1 MVGDVAGLG
10 RTGDRLFRLGG
21 RGGRLLA
28 VPRPGRVAIR
38 TGGFDIPFA
47 FKVRRGERVL
57 FFVREE
63 DPERGGWS
71 DVYTVLDRP
80 KGTDGFEPCYYLP
93 PAIPSGW
100 SLRGRVPV
108 DDLRFEHHERST
120 YVTRGSLER
129 SLSAA
134 GMSESRRGD
143 REPAGAGRGR
153 RRDPPWDASRLSRA
167 GRRSVRTVLAAAGLI
182 PATLLLFG
190 LGASGTPPLA
200 AIESAEQGPQ
210 QEERPLTRSYHGA
223 AVVNGKIY
231 VIGGAG
237 EDNKPFGS
245 VQVYDPATGTW
256 AARANMPTAR
266 GLFGTSAVGGT
277 IYAIGGTT
285 RGRDKLAVVEAYD
298 TATDTWTRRADM
310 PTPRNALSAAVVDG
324 KIYAIGGWGYDR
336 PEGGWESI
344 DPTAT
349 GQDFSTVEVY
359 DPETDTWATRADM
372 PTPRSH
378 MTVSAL
384 GGKIYAIGGGA
395 RIVAGRS
402 GEYRPLLEVYDTAT
416 NRWARAADLPTPR
429 SVLSSSVVDGR
440 IYVMG
445 GAFQPRTDF
454 VDRRAACAPCAP
466 CPSWRSMIP
475 RAADGRGAPILP
487 PHGVGSRRAS

>member
-1 MVGDVAGLG
+1 M
-10 RTGDRLFRLGG
+10 
-21 RGGRLLA
+21 
-28 VPRPGRVAIR
+28 
-38 TGGFDIPFA
+38 
-47 FKVRRGERVL
+47 
-57 FFVREE
+57 
-63 DPERGGWS
+63 
-71 DVYTVLDRP
+71 
-80 KGTDGFEPCYYLP
+80 
-93 PAIPSGW
+93 
-100 SLRGRVPV
+100 
-108 DDLRFEHHERST
+108 
-120 YVTRGSLER
+120 LE
-129 SLSAA
+129 SA
-134 GMSESRRGD
+134 
-143 REPAGAGRGR
+143 
-153 RRDPPWDASRLSRA
+153 L
-167 GRRSVRTVLAAAGLI
+167 GRRSVRTVLAAGLV

-190 LGASGTPPLA
+190 LGASGTPPRA
-200 AIESAEQGPQ
+200 AIEPAEQGPR

-223 AVVNGKIY
+223 AVVNGRIY

-266 GLFGTSAVGGT
+266 GLFGTSAVGAT

-285 RGRDKLAVVEAYD
+285 IGRDKLAVVEAYD
-298 TATDTWTRRADM
+298 TATDKWTRRADM

-349 GQDFSTVEVY
+349 GRDFSTVEVY
-359 DPETDTWATRADM
+359 DPKTDTWAARADM

-378 MTVSAL
+378 MTVSAV

-402 GEYRPLLEVYDTAT
+402 GEWLSVLEVYDTET

-429 SVLSSSVVDGR
+429 SVMSSGVVDGR

-445 GAFQPRTDF
+445 GAFSRGSASSAEELLRTMRTLSVVEVYDPASG
-454 VDRRAACAPCAP
+454 R
-466 CPSWRSMIP
+466 WT
-475 RAADGRGAPILP
+475 RGADLATARGWFSTSVVNGKVYVVGGQSLAPDAGTL
-487 PHGVGSRRAS
+487 GVKITFPGMEVYTPSRSAP

>member
-1 MVGDVAGLG
+1 M
-10 RTGDRLFRLGG
+10 
-21 RGGRLLA
+21 
-28 VPRPGRVAIR
+28 GRV
-38 TGGFDIPFA
+38 T
-47 FKVRRGERVL
+47 
-57 FFVREE
+57 
-63 DPERGGWS
+63 
-71 DVYTVLDRP
+71 
-80 KGTDGFEPCYYLP
+80 
-93 PAIPSGW
+93 
-100 SLRGRVPV
+100 
-108 DDLRFEHHERST
+108 
-120 YVTRGSLER
+120 LE
-129 SLSAA
+129 SAL
-134 GMSESRRGD
+134 E
-143 REPAGAGRGR
+143 
-153 RRDPPWDASRLSRA
+153 
-167 GRRSVRTVLAAAGLI
+167 RRSVRTVLAAGLI

-200 AIESAEQGPQ
+200 AVEFAEQGPRL
-210 QEERPLTRSYHGA
+210 EERPLTRSYHGA
-223 AVVNGKIY
+223 AVVNGRIY

-237 EDNKPFGS
+237 EDNKPFVS

-359 DPETDTWATRADM
+359 DPKTDTWATRADM

-402 GEYRPLLEVYDTAT
+402 GEWLALLEVYDTAT

-429 SVLSSSVVDGR
+429 SVMSSSVVDGR

-445 GAFQPRTDF
+445 GAFHRGPTSSTEELMRTLRTLSVVEVYDPASGRWTKGADLATARGWF
-454 VDRRAACAPCAP
+454 TTSVVNGRVYVVGGRSLAFDAGTLGGRTTFPGIEVYTPARSAP
-466 CPSWRSMIP
+466 
-475 RAADGRGAPILP
+475 
-487 PHGVGSRRAS
+487 

>member
-1 MVGDVAGLG
+1 M
-10 RTGDRLFRLGG
+10 
-21 RGGRLLA
+21 
-28 VPRPGRVAIR
+28 GRV
-38 TGGFDIPFA
+38 T
-47 FKVRRGERVL
+47 
-57 FFVREE
+57 
-63 DPERGGWS
+63 
-71 DVYTVLDRP
+71 
-80 KGTDGFEPCYYLP
+80 
-93 PAIPSGW
+93 
-100 SLRGRVPV
+100 
-108 DDLRFEHHERST
+108 
-120 YVTRGSLER
+120 LE
-129 SLSAA
+129 SA
-134 GMSESRRGD
+134 
-143 REPAGAGRGR
+143 
-153 RRDPPWDASRLSRA
+153 L
-167 GRRSVRTVLAAAGLI
+167 GRRSVRTVLAAGLI

-200 AIESAEQGPQ
+200 AVEFAEQGPRL
-210 QEERPLTRSYHGA
+210 EERPLTRSYHGA
-223 AVVNGKIY
+223 AVVNGRIY

-245 VQVYDPATGTW
+245 VEVYDPATGTW

-384 GGKIYAIGGGA
+384 GAKIYAIGGGA

-402 GEYRPLLEVYDTAT
+402 GEYRSLLEVYDTAT

-429 SVLSSSVVDGR
+429 SVPSSSVIDGR

-445 GAFQPRTDF
+445 GAFHRGPTSSTEELMRTVRTLSVVEVYDPASG
-454 VDRRAACAPCAP
+454 R
-466 CPSWRSMIP
+466 WT
-475 RAADGRGAPILP
+475 RAADLATARGWFSTSVVNGKVYVVGGHSLAPDAGTL
-487 PHGVGSRRAS
+487 GVKITFPGIEVYTPTRSAP